1 MDLNQTTMAE
11 AKTTR
16 KTVKEE
22 ISLGEK
28 MVNAF
33 REYKLENGKDPSSIY
48 SFCKHLKISES
59 DFYSHYNSFAE
70 IEREFWTNTFKKT
83 VDKLKNSAEWE
94 SFSSREKLLA
104 FYFTWFE
111 DLLNHRS
118 FALLSFPKRPS
129 LPNEEDL
136 LKPLKHEFHQMVKE
150 LMIEGES
157 NGEIANRKF
166 ISDKYADLLWMQFVF
181 LFDYWRKD
189 SSKRFEN
196 TDAAIE
202 KSVNLGF
209 DLMGRG
215 LVESLTDFAKF
226 LLKSK

>member
-1 MDLNQTTMAE
+1 MAE
-11 AKTTR
+11 AKTT
-16 KTVKEE
+16 KKAAKEE
-22 ISLGEK
+22 ISMAEK
-28 MVNAF
+28 MGSAF

-48 SFCKHLKISES
+48 SFCKHLGINESE
-59 DFYSHYNSFAE
+59 FYAHYNSFNE
-70 IEREFWTNTFKKT
+70 IEREFWTTTFKE
-83 VDKLKNSAEWE
+83 VIARLKNSEEWDG
-94 SFSSREKLLA
+94 FSSREKLLA

-111 DLLNHRS
+111 DLLKNRS
-118 FALLSFPKRPS
+118 FALLSFPNRPS
-129 LPNEEDL
+129 LPTGDDL
-136 LKPLKHEFHQMVKE
+136 LKPLKHECHQMIKE
-150 LMIEGES
+150 LVIEGES

-166 ISDKYADLLWMQFVF
+166 VSDKYNDLLWVQFVF

-215 LVESLTDFAKF
+215 LVESITDFAKF